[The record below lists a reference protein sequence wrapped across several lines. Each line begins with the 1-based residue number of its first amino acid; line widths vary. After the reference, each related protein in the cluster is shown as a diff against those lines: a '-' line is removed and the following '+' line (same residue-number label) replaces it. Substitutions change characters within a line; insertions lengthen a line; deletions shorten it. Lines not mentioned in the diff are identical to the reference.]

1 MKWNR
6 FRHLPILL
14 LLHIGQAGAD
24 SQAPWGGATEI
35 QQSYNGQKVAFDAT
49 SGSAAALAHLLDR
62 ASLLSKLNNADPM
75 ESRIVIVLHGDA
87 IPFFSTGNYSRYK
100 DLMQRA
106 QSLSVGDVIEFRMC
120 KAAATLRGL
129 QPKDIHGFVKM
140 VPMAEAEI
148 ARLQQE
154 EGFAYVK

>member
-1 MKWNR
+1 MKWSR
-6 FRHLPILL
+6 FLLQLPILL
-14 LLHIGQAGAD
+14 LYIGQASAD

-35 QQSYNGQKVAFDAT
+35 QQSYTGQKVVFDAT

-62 ASLLSKLNNADPM
+62 ASLLSKLNDADPM

-120 KAAATLRGL
+120 KAAAALRGL